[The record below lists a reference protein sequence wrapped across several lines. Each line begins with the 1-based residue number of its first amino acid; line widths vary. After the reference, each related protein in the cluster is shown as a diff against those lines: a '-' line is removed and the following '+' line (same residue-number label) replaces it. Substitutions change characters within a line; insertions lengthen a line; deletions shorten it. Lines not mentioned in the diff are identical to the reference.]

1 MFSNGFM
8 KSCFWLFP
16 AAGFG
21 CAVAEGLAEVSE
33 SPAPV
38 CLNGPSPGVLF
49 ALPGAGCD
57 LSQGLVAKFKLNTG

>member
-33 SPAPV
+33 SPAPI
-38 CLNGPSPGVLF
+38 CPGVLF
-49 ALPGAGCD
+49 ALPVAGCD
-57 LSQGLVAKFKLNTG
+57 QSQGLVAKFKLNTG